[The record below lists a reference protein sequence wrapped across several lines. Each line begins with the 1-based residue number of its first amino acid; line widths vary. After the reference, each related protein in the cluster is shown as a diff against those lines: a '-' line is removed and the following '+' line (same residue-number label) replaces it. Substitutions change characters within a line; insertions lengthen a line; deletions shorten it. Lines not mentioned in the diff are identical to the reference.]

1 MSLRSFHIFFVVVSL
16 GLLAFL
22 AAWSGQRVLEGAAGF
37 NIALALFSVIGL
49 AMGLPYLQWFLRK
62 GQAEADA

>member
-1 MSLRSFHIFFVVVSL
+1 MSLRSFHIFFIVVSL
-16 GLLAFL
+16 GLLSFL
-22 AAWSGQRVLEGAAGF
+22 AAWSGQRVLEGSGGF

-62 GQAEADA
+62 GSADANA